1 MRIERTVIADIPEV
15 EKIYSEARAYQ
26 FQQSGYAWPVFSKS
40 FIEKEIIDK
49 RHFKVL
55 DKDDEMAGV
64 FSIVK
69 AEPIIWNDKD
79 GKEAIYLHRMAIR
92 NRYRGKN
99 IAKKVV
105 DWAMIEAWKNK
116 KKFIRIDTWANN
128 EALTGYYQKLGFER
142 VGKRQLPP
150 QSDLP
155 EHYNNIEVNLFEMK
169 LKNFF

>member
-92 NRYRGKN
+92 NSYRGKN

-105 DWAMIEAWKNK
+105 DWAMVEAWKNK

-128 EALTGYYQKLGFER
+128 EALTDYYRKLGFEWI
-142 VGKRQLPP
+142 GKKQLPP
-150 QSDLP
+150 TSDLP

>member
-1 MRIERTVIADIPEV
+1 MRIDRTIIADIPTV
-15 EKIYSEARAYQ
+15 EMIYSEARAYQ
-26 FQQSGYAWPVFSKS
+26 FQQTGYGWPVFSKS

-79 GKEAIYLHRMAIR
+79 GKQAIYLHRMAIR

-105 DWAMIEAWKNK
+105 DWAMVEAWKNK

-128 EALTGYYQKLGFER
+128 DALTDYYQKLGFER
-142 VGKRQLPP
+142 VGRRQLPT

-155 EHYNNIEVNLFEMK
+155 EHYNNIEVNLFEIR
-169 LKNFF
+169 L